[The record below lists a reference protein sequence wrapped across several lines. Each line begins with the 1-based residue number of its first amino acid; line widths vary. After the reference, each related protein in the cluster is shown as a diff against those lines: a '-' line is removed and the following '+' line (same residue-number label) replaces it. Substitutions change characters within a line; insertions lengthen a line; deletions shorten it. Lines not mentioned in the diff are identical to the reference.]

1 MSISR
6 RTLLGV
12 GAAGL
17 AASALGNVS
26 FDRPPKKGAKKPKN
40 IIFCVS
46 DGLAIQTLSMADYF
60 RQITEG
66 KPSYWQTLMN
76 EEYATNGLQET
87 RSLNSVV
94 TDSSAASST
103 WGCGRR
109 IWNGQ
114 VNVYP
119 DGTELRTLDSIMKEA
134 GVRRGLVTT
143 TTITHATP
151 AGFAVNCVDRGLEP
165 LIAEKYLAAEV
176 DVLFGGGNNNFS
188 AEKRKDKRDLYADF
202 AKAGYKI
209 ARTRD
214 ELFTLKGGKLLG
226 IFSDSHRPYTVDHMN
241 SPELMKSTPTLAETV
256 RVALDNLKG
265 SPKGFLLQIEGGK
278 VDHAAHGNDFGAMVY
293 DQIAFEEAVKVA
305 VEFALQDKET
315 LVIITADHATG
326 GPSLNGAGSG
336 YGASTGGLKLL
347 SGIKSSHEKVISA
360 IGSSPT
366 RSLVQDVVR
375 DRLGIGLSDEEA
387 DVIVAARAGNS
398 PFKPSI
404 FHGSTNATLAMIL
417 GNHTKVTWTSGN
429 HTCDHV
435 MVTAVGPGSEQ
446 VAGITKNIRFFDII
460 LDAKGLKWSNPTM
473 TYEDAVKARERSP
486 RLDPDLMAQYAVSD
500 EGIDHGV

>member
-6 RTLLGV
+6 RTLLGA
-12 GAAGL
+12 GAAGI
-17 AASALGNVS
+17 ASTALGNIS
-26 FDRPPKKGAKKPKN
+26 FDRPPQKGGKKPKN
-40 IIFCVS
+40 IIFCVA
-46 DGLAIQTLSMADYF
+46 DGLSIQTLSMASYF

-76 EEYATNGLQET
+76 EEYAVNGLQET

-119 DGTELRTLDSIMKEA
+119 DGTELRTLDSLMKEA
-134 GVRRGLVTT
+134 GMRTGLVTT

-151 AGFAVNCVDRGLEP
+151 AGFAVNCDDRGAEP
-165 LIAEKYLAAEV
+165 LIAEKYLKAGV
-176 DVLFGGGNNNFS
+176 DVLFGGGNNHF
-188 AEKRKDKRDLYADF
+188 AADKRRDKKDLYADF
-202 AKAGYKI
+202 AKAGYSI

-214 ELFTLKGGKLLG
+214 DLMALKGNKFLG

-256 RVALDNLKG
+256 KVALDKLKG

-326 GPSLNGAGSG
+326 GPSLNGAGPG
-336 YGASTGGLKLL
+336 YGDSTGGLKLL
-347 SGIKSSHEKVISA
+347 GGIKSSHEKVMSA
-360 IGSSPT
+360 LGSTPT
-366 RSLVQDVVR
+366 RSLVQDVIKEK
-375 DRLGIGLSDEEA
+375 LGIGLSSEEA
-387 DVIVAARAGNS
+387 DIIVAARGGNS

-446 VAGITKNIRFFDII
+446 MAGITPNIRFFDIM
-460 LDAKGLKWSNPTM
+460 LAAKGLKWSNPTM
-473 TYEDAVKARERSP
+473 SYEDAVKARAKKGLVDKEGG
-486 RLDPDLMAQYAVSD
+486 RLVAMMDD
-500 EGIDHGV
+500 GIDHGA

>member
-6 RTLLGV
+6 RTLLGA

-17 AASALGNVS
+17 AASALGVS
-26 FDRPPKKGAKKPKN
+26 AFDRPPKKGGKKPKN

-46 DGLAIQTLSMADYF
+46 DGLSIQTLSMVSYF
-60 RQITEG
+60 SQLMHG
-66 KPSYWQTLMN
+66 KPSYWYTLMN
-76 EEYATNGLQET
+76 EEYAVNGLQET

-114 VNVYP
+114 VNMYP
-119 DGTELRTLDSIMKEA
+119 DGTTLRTLNSLMKEA
-134 GVRRGLVTT
+134 GMRTGLVTT
-143 TTITHATP
+143 TTISHATP
-151 AGFAVNCVDRGLEP
+151 AGFAVNSMSRGDEP
-165 LIAEKYLAAEV
+165 GICAKYLDAGV
-176 DVLFGGGNNNFS
+176 DVLMGGGHSFFTP
-188 AEKRKDKRDLYADF
+188 EKRKDKRDLYADF
-202 AKAGYKI
+202 AKAGYKVVK
-209 ARTRD
+209 TRD
-214 ELFTLKGGKLLG
+214 EVMGLKSNKILG
-226 IFSDSHRPYTVDHMN
+226 IFSDSHRPYAIDHMN

-256 RVALDNLKG
+256 KVALDNLKG

-278 VDHAAHGNDFGAMVY
+278 VDHAAHGNDLGGMLY

-326 GPSLNGAGSG
+326 GPSLNGAGTE
-336 YGASTGGLKLL
+336 YIESTAGLKLL
-347 SGIKSSHEKVISA
+347 AGMKSSYGA
-360 IGSSPT
+360 ITGEFGMTPT
-366 RSLVQDVVR
+366 REAVQDAVKSK
-375 DRLGIGLSDEEA
+375 LGIALTGDEA
-387 DVIVAARAGNS
+387 DAVVAARAGKS
-398 PFKPSI
+398 PFKTSQ
-404 FHGSTNATLAMIL
+404 FHGSTGATLAMVL

-446 VAGITKNIRFFDII
+446 VAGITQNTRFFDIM
-460 LDAKGLKWSNPTM
+460 LAAKGLKWSNPAM
-473 TYEDAVKARERSP
+473 TFEDAKRHYDKLKTETPS
-486 RLDPDLMAQYAVSD
+486 AQYAMVD
-500 EGIDHGV
+500 GEIDHGA

>member
-6 RTLLGV
+6 RALLGV
-12 GAAGL
+12 GAAGI
-17 AASALGNVS
+17 ASTALGNVS
-26 FDRPPKKGAKKPKN
+26 FDRPPKKGGKKPKN
-40 IIFCVS
+40 IIFCVA
-46 DGLAIQTLSMADYF
+46 DGLSIQNLSMASYF

-66 KPSYWQTLMN
+66 KPSYWHTLMN
-76 EEYATNGLQET
+76 EEYAVNGLQET

-119 DGTELRTLDSIMKEA
+119 DGTELRTLASVMKEA
-134 GVRRGLVTT
+134 GVKVGLVTT

-151 AGFAVNCVDRGLEP
+151 AGFAVNCADRGLEP
-165 LIAEKYLAAEV
+165 LIAEKYLAGGI
-176 DVLFGGGNNNFS
+176 DVLLGGGNNHF
-188 AEKRKDKRDLYADF
+188 AADKRKDKKDLYAEF
-202 AKAGYKI
+202 AKAGYSI
-209 ARTRD
+209 AKSRD
-214 ELFTLKGGKLLG
+214 ELMTLKGNKVLG

-241 SPELMKSTPTLAETV
+241 SPELLKSTPTLAETV
-256 RVALDNLKG
+256 QVALDKLKG

-305 VEFALQDKET
+305 VEFALKDKET

-326 GPSLNGAGSG
+326 GASLNGAGSG
-336 YGASTGGLKLL
+336 YGDSTGGLKLL
-347 SGIKSSHEKVISA
+347 SGIKSSQEKMASA
-360 IGSSPT
+360 IGSSPS
-366 RSLVQDVVR
+366 RSLVQDVIR
-375 DRLGIGLSDEEA
+375 EKLGIGLSNDEA

-398 PFKPSI
+398 PFKSSI

-446 VAGITKNIRFFDII
+446 MAGVTQNIRFYDIM
-460 LDAKGLKWSNPTM
+460 LAAKGLKWSNPTM
-473 TYEDAVKARERSP
+473 SYEDAVKAREKKAQVDAE
-486 RLDPDLMAQYAVSD
+486 LLEQYAVVD
-500 EGIDHGV
+500 DIDHGV

>member
-6 RTLLGV
+6 RALLGV
-12 GAAGL
+12 GAAGI

-40 IIFCVS
+40 IILCVS
-46 DGLAIQTLSMADYF
+46 DGLAMQTLSMADYF

-76 EEYATNGLQET
+76 EEYTVNGLQET
-87 RSLNSVV
+87 RSLNSLV

-103 WGCGRR
+103 WGCGRH

-114 VNVYP
+114 VNMYP
-119 DGTELRTLDSIMKEA
+119 DGTELRTLNSLMKEA
-134 GVRRGLVTT
+134 GVRTGLVTT

-151 AGFAVNCVDRGLEP
+151 AGFVVNCTDRGLEP
-165 LIAEKYLAAEV
+165 LIAEKYLAAGV
-176 DVLFGGGNNNFS
+176 DVLFGGGHNHFS
-188 AEKRKDKRDLYADF
+188 ADKRRDKKDLYSEF

-214 ELFTLKGGKLLG
+214 ELLALNSQKLLG
-226 IFSDSHRPYTVDHMN
+226 IFSDSHLPYTIDRMN
-241 SPELMKSTPTLAETV
+241 SQELMKATPTLAESV
-256 RVALDNLKG
+256 GVALHALRN

-278 VDHAAHGNDFGAMVY
+278 VDHAAHANDFGGMMY

-305 VEFALQDKET
+305 VDFALRDGET
-315 LVIITADHATG
+315 LVIVTTDHATG

-347 SGIKSSHEKVISA
+347 AGMKSSFEGIMRAV
-360 IGSSPT
+360 GSSPT
-366 RSLVQDVVR
+366 RSQVQDVIKEK
-375 DRLGIGLSDEEA
+375 LAIGLTDEEA
-387 DVIVAARAGNS
+387 DAVVAARNGNS

-404 FHGSTNATLAMIL
+404 FHASTGATLAMIL

-435 MVTAVGPGSEQ
+435 LVTAVGPGSEQ
-446 VAGITKNIRFFDII
+446 FAGYTQNVRFFDIM
-460 LDAKGLKWSNPTM
+460 LAAKDLKWSNPNM
-473 TYEDAVKARERSP
+473 SYEDAARAREKKP
-486 RLDPDLMAQYAVSD
+486 AADPDLLAQYASGD
-500 EGIDHGV
+500 DGIDHGF